1 MLRYAI
7 MFSEMASH
15 SFIVCCTTRFESPYI
30 ISRVPPQALAIRMP
44 CSNASYSASL
54 LEALGKFIW
63 STYRSLSPFGDV
75 STTPTSAPSFLFEP
89 SKYIV
94 QELDRS
100 GGVGVWSSTHSAQK
114 SATTCDLSALRFW

>member
-15 SFIVCCTTRFESPYI
+15 SFIVFCTTRFNSPYTT
-30 ISRVPPQALAIRMP
+30 SRVAPQALAIRMP
-44 CSNASYSASL
+44 CSSASYSTSL

-75 STTPTSAPSFLFEP
+75 RTTPAHAPSFLLEP
-89 SKYIV
+89 SKYMV

-100 GGVGVWSSTHSAQK
+100 GGVGV
-114 SATTCDLSALRFW
+114 

>member
-30 ISRVPPQALAIRMP
+30 ISRVAPQALAIRMP
-44 CSNASYSASL
+44 CSSASYSSSL
-54 LEALGKFIW
+54 LEALEKFIC

-75 STTPTSAPSFLFEP
+75 RTTPAPSFLFLP
-89 SKYIV
+89 SKYMV

-100 GGVGVWSSTHSAQK
+100 GGVGV
-114 SATTCDLSALRFW
+114 

>member
-7 MFSEMASH
+7 MFSEMGSH
-15 SFIVCCTTRFESPYI
+15 SFIVCCTMRFESSYI
-30 ISRVPPQALAIRMP
+30 ISRVAMQALAIRMS

-54 LEALGKFIW
+54 LKALGKFIW

-75 STTPTSAPSFLFEP
+75 RPTPAPVPSFLFEP
-89 SKYIV
+89 SKYMV

-100 GGVGVWSSTHSAQK
+100 GGVGV
-114 SATTCDLSALRFW
+114 